1 MIGVGLGG
9 LGPGGSSTITET
21 KDGKI
26 LRIRPL
32 DFAWKYD
39 RAQFNPWK
47 MEARG
52 KTFEPA
58 FKSQPPAFGVGYK
71 KRVYSPN
78 RISYPL
84 KRVDW
89 DPNGERNPQNRGVSK
104 FERISWDE
112 ATDLIV
118 SELKR
123 VRETYGP
130 FAVLAQCDGHGESKL
145 IHKPHGAGE
154 DLLKLLGD
162 YTLQVRN
169 TDSWEGW
176 NWGAKHAWGMSP
188 VGLQG
193 PGGNLIPDI
202 CDFSDM
208 VLFWGCD
215 AETTPGGQNGQ
226 AATRLLYWWT
236 ELGIDCVYICPDLN
250 YGAAVH
256 ADKWIPVLPGTDAAL
271 YLAVAYEWMTAGSY
285 DKEYVATHSVGYEKF
300 EAYVLGQED
309 GVPKTPEWASEKCGV
324 PVWTIKALAKQWASR
339 VTSIAH
345 GNGGPGIRGPY
356 ATENARLEVLLLA
369 MQGLGKPGVHQVK
382 MIEWQDTSGASQM
395 PGALGSGMLRA
406 NTAYLKSLKA
416 VGNMPPQGRPAG
428 GPGVP
433 APGGPPFGGPPE
445 GPGGPPPD
453 GSPFGGPPP
462 SGAKG
467 PAGFPAGFV
476 MPTPTKQFIPRDLIH
491 EALLNPPISWYGFT
505 WGTIGTDDQFKQFH
519 YPIAKEE
526 GGAEIRM
533 MWTDAPCWITCWND
547 SNSYIKAVRS
557 PKIETIVAQQ
567 PWFEN
572 DCLFADIVLPITTKF
587 ENNDIGADSGNGQ
600 LPVVIDEKR
609 IIEPVGEAKSDY
621 EAVCLI
627 AEKFGLLEEYTGGQ
641 TVEEKKELVLKGS
654 DVAGMTS
661 YEELVEKGYFIVPGD
676 PDWKAKPV
684 GLRSFYED
692 PDEQSAGDALRPHR
706 VLLGQAGRALPR
718 RRGAAPGSQV
728 DRKGQSPT
736 TSASRASGRRSI
748 LCSSFPTTPAGACT
762 PKATTSPGAARLPT
776 GKVRGFDGYQYEP
789 VWVNPGDAAA
799 RGIQDGDIVKVYN
812 ERGIVLG
819 GAYVSERVMP
829 GAVSMDHGARYDP
842 IVPGEID
849 RGGVINTITPHNITS
864 KNATGMAVSSFL
876 VEVEKVTRGADG
888 GVEEAQYPDA
898 FARPYDSGAGL
909 RFDAWI
915 KQ

>member
-1 MIGVGLGG
+1 MVSLPSDEVVSGSGDEKSSVIGVGLAG
-9 LGPGGSSTITET
+9 LGPGGSSTVTET
-21 KDGKI
+21 RDGKI

-32 DFAWKYD
+32 DFAWKYE
-39 RAQFNPWK
+39 RARFNPWK

-52 KTFEPA
+52 KGFEPL
-58 FKSQPPAFGVGYK
+58 FKSQPPAFGIGYK

-89 DPNGERNPQNRGVSK
+89 DPKGERNPQNRGVST

-112 ATDLIV
+112 ATNLIV
-118 SELKR
+118 SELER
-123 VRETYGP
+123 VRGTYGP
-130 FAVLAQCDGHGESKL
+130 FAVLCQCDGHGESKL
-145 IHKPHGAGE
+145 IHKPHGANE
-154 DLLKLLGD
+154 DLLKLLGG

-193 PGGNLIPDI
+193 PGGNLIPDV

-271 YLAVAYEWMTAGSY
+271 YLAVAYEWIVSGGF
-285 DKEYVATHSVGYEKF
+285 DKEYVATHSVGFDMF

-309 GVPKTPEWASEKCGV
+309 GVPKSPEWASEKCAV
-324 PVWTIKALAKQWASR
+324 PVWTIKALAKQWATR

-382 MIEWQDTSGASQM
+382 MIEWQDTSGNASM

-416 VGNMPPQGRPAG
+416 VGTMSPQGHPAG
-428 GPGVP
+428 EHG
-433 APGGPPFGGPPE
+433 
-445 GPGGPPPD
+445 GPGGPPP
-453 GSPFGGPPP
+453 GGP
-462 SGAKG
+462 KL
-467 PAGFPAGFV
+467 PAGFPADFV
-476 MPTPTKQFIPRDLIH
+476 MPKPPKQFIPRDLIH
-491 EALLNPPISWYGFT
+491 EALLNPPISWYGIS
-505 WGTIGTDDQFKQFH
+505 WGAIGADDQFQQFH
-519 YPIAKEE
+519 YPIPKEE

-547 SNSYIKAVRS
+547 SNSFIKALRS

-600 LPVVIDEKR
+600 LPLVIDEKR
-609 IIEPVGEAKSDY
+609 IIEPLGEAKSDY

-627 AEKFGLLEEYTGGQ
+627 AEKMGLLEEYTGGQ
-641 TVEEKKELVLKGS
+641 TVEEKKELILQGS
-654 DVAGMTS
+654 DAAGMTS
-661 YEELVEKGYFIVPGD
+661 YDELVEKGYYIIPGD

-692 PDEQSAGDALRPHR
+692 PLSNPLETPSGLIEFYSARLAEHFPDDMERPPIPKWVEKGISHDERISSPRAKKYPLLVLSNHPRWRMHAQGDDITWCRE
-706 VLLGQAGRALPR
+706 
-718 RRGAAPGSQV
+718 
-728 DRKGQSPT
+728 
-736 TSASRASGRRSI
+736 
-748 LCSSFPTTPAGACT
+748 
-762 PKATTSPGAARLPT
+762 LPT

-789 VWVNPGDAAA
+789 LWINPSDAAA
-799 RGIQDGDIVKVYN
+799 RGIQNGDIVKVYN
-812 ERGIVLG
+812 ERGVVLG

-849 RGGVINTITPHNITS
+849 RGGVINTITPHNLTS

-876 VEVEKVTRGADG
+876 VEVEKVTPAMMEDWKNKHP
-888 GVEEAQYPDA
+888 EA

-915 KQ
+915 RS